1 MNTVSIPSEPATRER
16 LLEVACDL
24 FIEQGYKT
32 AKIRD
37 IASRANA
44 NLAAI
49 NYHFGSKEK
58 LYVAV
63 IEYIA
68 SQVFAERALS
78 VVAHASDSP
87 AEQLKQYIRLFLQR
101 LLENTNQARWGKL
114 IARETVEPTAA
125 FEMVVNK
132 FILPSHRD
140 LKKIVQTILGK
151 ASDDEAVRRGAMCVI
166 GQCLYYQTARHAV
179 GYLDP
184 EFRFAPDNIQ
194 RLAEYITAFSLAGLH
209 EIARS
214 NNTATSHK

>member
-1 MNTVSIPSEPATRER
+1 MPTTQLPPELATRQR

-32 AKIRD
+32 AKIRE
-37 IASRANA
+37 IASRAHA

-58 LYVAV
+58 LYLAV
-63 IEYIA
+63 IDYIA
-68 SQVFAERALS
+68 SQVFAERAQS

-87 AEQLKQYIRLFLQR
+87 EEQLKQYIVLFLQR

-114 IARETVEPTAA
+114 IARETVEPTIA

-132 FILPSHRD
+132 FILPAHRD
-140 LKKIVQTILGK
+140 LKKIVQAILGK
-151 ASDDEAVRRGAMCVI
+151 NADAEAVRRGAMSVV

-179 GYLDP
+179 SYLDP
-184 EFRFAPDNIQ
+184 DFRFVPENIQ
-194 RLAEYITAFSLAGLH
+194 HLAEYITAFSLAGLT

-214 NNTATSHK
+214 TRISSSRQ